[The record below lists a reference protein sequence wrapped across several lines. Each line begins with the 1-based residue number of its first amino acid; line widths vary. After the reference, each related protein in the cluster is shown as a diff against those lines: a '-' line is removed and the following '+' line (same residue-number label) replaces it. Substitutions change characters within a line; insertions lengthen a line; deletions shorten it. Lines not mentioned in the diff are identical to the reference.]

1 MSLSYLI
8 VLFLALSSWLFI
20 TFFREPNK
28 TSQSLFSWLLIFFGV
43 AAAYG
48 LWSKYEGKNILGSS
62 LIQLDNNSYQLTK
75 SEDGHYYADI
85 LVNGKIINFLIDT
98 GASITTITAADADKI
113 GIPVS
118 SLKYL
123 SPVQTA
129 NGIAMFAN
137 YNVKSVQWLNR
148 ELGPSIL
155 HVSNNGLNKSLLGM
169 DIIKKFDRFSILGDK
184 MFITSLKSN

>member
-1 MSLSYLI
+1 MSLSYLV
-8 VLFLALSSWLFI
+8 VLFLALSGWLFV

-48 LWSKYEGKNILGSS
+48 LWSKYEAKNLLGSS
-62 LIQLDNNSYQLTK
+62 IVQLDDNSYQLTK

-98 GASITTITAADADKI
+98 GASITTIKASDADKI
-113 GIPVS
+113 GIPIS

-137 YNVKSVQWLNR
+137 HNVKSIQWLNR

-155 HVSNNGLNKSLLGM
+155 HVSNNGLNQSLLGM
-169 DIIKKFDRFSILGDK
+169 DIIRKFDRFSILDDK
-184 MFITSLKSN
+184 MFITSIESN

>member
-1 MSLSYLI
+1 MSLLYLV
-8 VLFLALSSWLFI
+8 VLFLVLSSWLFI

-48 LWSKYEGKNILGSS
+48 LWSKYEAKSLLGSS
-62 LIQLDNNSYQLTK
+62 IIQLDDNSFQLAK

-85 LVNGKIINFLIDT
+85 LINDKIINFLIDT
-98 GASITTITAADADKI
+98 GASTTTLTTSDANKI
-113 GIPVS
+113 GIPIS
-118 SLKYL
+118 NLKY
-123 SPVQTA
+123 SNRVQTA

-137 YNVKSVQWLNR
+137 YNMKSIQWLNR
-148 ELGPSIL
+148 ELGPIIL
-155 HVSNNGLNKSLLGM
+155 HVSNNGLNQSLLGM

-184 MFITSLKSN
+184 MFIKSLRSN